1 MVECV
6 AQKGVLGKAFKKA
19 AKAIME
25 ELGKLEDDALGLLE
39 AELKD
44 NGYMSTIVLARGASG
59 CL

>member
-1 MVECV
+1 M

-25 ELGKLEDDALGLLE
+25 ELGKLEEDALGRLE

-44 NGYMSTIVLARGASG
+44 NGYVPTTVLARGASG